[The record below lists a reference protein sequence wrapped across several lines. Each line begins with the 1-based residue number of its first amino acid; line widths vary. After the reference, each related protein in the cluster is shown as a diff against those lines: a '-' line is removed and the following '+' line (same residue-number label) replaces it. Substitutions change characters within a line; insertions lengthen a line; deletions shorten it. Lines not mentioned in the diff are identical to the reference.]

1 MRQARRWYG
10 DWGHLLFGMFIGLL
24 IVTPAFAAPPDLP
37 LRFDD
42 DARLYTLIAS
52 GVLLFIALVMR
63 SLRNR
68 SAPTD
73 ESEPESRGYGMRFFP
88 SDRPIALE

>member
-1 MRQARRWYG
+1 MTQARRWYG

-37 LRFDD
+37 IRFDD

-63 SLRNR
+63 TMRRRPL
-68 SAPTD
+68 AD

>member
-1 MRQARRWYG
+1 MTQARRWYG
-10 DWGHLLFGMFIGLL
+10 EWGHLLVGMFIGLL
-24 IVTPAFAAPPDLP
+24 LVTPAFATPPDLP

-42 DARLYTLIAS
+42 DLRLYTLIAS

-63 SLRNR
+63 SMRR
-68 SAPTD
+68 PSSPD
-73 ESEPESRGYGMRFFP
+73 ETEPESRGYGMRFFP